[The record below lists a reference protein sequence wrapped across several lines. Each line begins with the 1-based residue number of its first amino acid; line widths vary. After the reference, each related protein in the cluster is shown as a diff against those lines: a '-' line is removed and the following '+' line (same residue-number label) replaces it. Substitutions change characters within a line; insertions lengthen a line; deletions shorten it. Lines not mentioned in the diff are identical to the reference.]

1 MKQGKAETMKGR
13 VQPSFSVRLKKDLR
27 RNYSLYLLMLPVL
40 AFYLYFHYK
49 PMYGVLIAFKNFSF
63 KKGIIGSEWVGME
76 NFTRFFS
83 DPYFTRNIV
92 NTVKISLAS
101 IVFGLI
107 SDLIV
112 GTVFC
117 FILRKRIITWLIH
130 CYQHYAPDR
139 VRLKCVF
146 EPSCSEYMLLAVNK
160 YGFFKGLFKGIKRLL
175 RCHPPGGVDYP

>member
-1 MKQGKAETMKGR
+1 MDDFIYEVVPCEAHTENNTYIPKNPLNRPTI
-13 VQPSFSVRLKKDLR
+13 
-27 RNYSLYLLMLPVL
+27 
-40 AFYLYFHYK
+40 HYK
-49 PMYGVLIAFKNFSF
+49 KPFLTLLIFIIIIIFSTSITLLIF
-63 KKGIIGSEWVGME
+63 KKVG
-76 NFTRFFS
+76 
-83 DPYFTRNIV
+83 PC
-92 NTVKISLAS
+92 
-101 IVFGLI
+101 LI

-112 GTVFC
+112 STVFC
-117 FILRKRIITWLIH
+117 FILRKKIITWLIH